1 MSRLLWAFVSSQFSI
16 SCSLIKVED
25 GSDGDR
31 RQSEETV
38 ESRGL
43 GSEWRVIL
51 LVAHEDFPSVKRL
64 NYSVIPFA
72 FGVVHVAGPQVG
84 ESLELPLWDGLHIAE
99 DGPLDALSAGW
110 RRQWAIV
117 APEVGQ
123 IQSAQEA
130 LDADFLVCFM
140 VTGVDRPDFVELSD
154 KRIVDITTG
163 FSIKEDTDNSS
174 EWAIEVG
181 VHEVEFEVVVLA
193 LDSVFGGCMHVE
205 LSELEFRF
213 AAWVKGKLH
222 LAAVGGHHDRVLC
235 FVDFGLCLVE
245 VGILSQLNGNVLRLL
260 SAPVDEVDWGL
271 LFAWVAE
278 LETAETAPVS
288 SVLFVVEAFI
298 G

>member
-1 MSRLLWAFVSSQFSI
+1 
-16 SCSLIKVED
+16 
-25 GSDGDR
+25 
-31 RQSEETV
+31 
-38 ESRGL
+38 L
-43 GSEWRVIL
+43 GSEWRVVF

-64 NYSVIPFA
+64 NHSVVPFA

-84 ESLELPLWDGLHIAE
+84 ESLELLLWDGLHIAE

-123 IQSAQEA
+123 VQSAQEA
-130 LDADFLVCFM
+130 LDADFLVSLL

-154 KRIVDITTG
+154 KGIVDITAG
-163 FSIKEDTDNSS
+163 FSVKEDTDDSS

-193 LDSVFGGCMHVE
+193 LYSVFGGCMHVE
-205 LSELEFRF
+205 LGELELRL
-213 AAWVKGKLH
+213 AAWVKGQLH
-222 LAAVGGHHDRVLC
+222 LAAVGRHHDRVFCL
-235 FVDFGLCLVE
+235 VDFGLCLVE

-260 SAPVDEVDWGL
+260 SAPVDEVDRGL

-278 LETAETAPVS
+278 LETAEAAPIS
-288 SVLFVVEAFI
+288 SILFVVEVFI
-298 G
+298 GKGYWCLRNEQFNKVLH